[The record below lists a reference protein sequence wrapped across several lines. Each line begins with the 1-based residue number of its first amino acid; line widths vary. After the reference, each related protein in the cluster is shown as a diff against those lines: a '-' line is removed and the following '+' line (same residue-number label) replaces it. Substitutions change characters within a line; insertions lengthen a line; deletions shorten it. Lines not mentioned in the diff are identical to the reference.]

1 MSANKVTQDPS
12 SDGLAG
18 VEPRFAQNIVA
29 EAITILIIVLFGI
42 ASSIVIVRGL
52 PQAPIYEFYLYV
64 LLFTWV
70 NLLIPVGIVGI
81 DVALMKHMPEV
92 ISRRSPFLYRLIV
105 WAIFASVL
113 ASLGVLA
120 IFYFLIVWL
129 PLNFFVP
136 VYAVPLFQLAL
147 FTVPLTAVST
157 VLQGVFRG
165 MQQMRYCTIAMGLYH
180 GLYFITLAMLFILGS
195 MTLIA
200 VILLNIVVSV
210 VTIFFEVIILLRLLH
225 KYRIEKTIEYVSF
238 TRKPI
243 VSTGV
248 QALLLALMGAV
259 FLNVPLL
266 IANQFR
272 TSDMILAGLGLA
284 LSVALYVQRGQAAP
298 FRVLMPRTSGDVAR
312 NAWASIKAYMRGA
325 WKFGFVFSA
334 FIAVVLVFYA
344 TPILVVLF
352 AGPGLIAVPF
362 LVLMT
367 GSFVVYPLSSMMM
380 DTLIGIGNIREVLV
394 TYVAWTV
401 VVSVTLWFLCPIWR
415 ESVVALIWLVGI
427 PFLVIF
433 SLLYRRR
440 TNFQIST
447 RFMPKAVGVLLIIA
461 MLSFVI
467 LILGGLLIYLWSL
480 VGLVSWLFQVM
491 IILSLVPLAL
501 LYLWWLVKSR
511 VLNPKDVQALLT
523 LSQVLHPISR
533 PVSWFIEFLT

>member
-1 MSANKVTQDPS
+1 
-12 SDGLAG
+12 
-18 VEPRFAQNIVA
+18 
-29 EAITILIIVLFGI
+29 
-42 ASSIVIVRGL
+42 
-52 PQAPIYEFYLYV
+52 
-64 LLFTWV
+64 
-70 NLLIPVGIVGI
+70 
-81 DVALMKHMPEV
+81 
-92 ISRRSPFLYRLIV
+92 
-105 WAIFASVL
+105 
-113 ASLGVLA
+113 
-120 IFYFLIVWL
+120 
-129 PLNFFVP
+129 
-136 VYAVPLFQLAL
+136 
-147 FTVPLTAVST
+147 
-157 VLQGVFRG
+157 
-165 MQQMRYCTIAMGLYH
+165 
-180 GLYFITLAMLFILGS
+180 
-195 MTLIA
+195 
-200 VILLNIVVSV
+200 
-210 VTIFFEVIILLRLLH
+210 
-225 KYRIEKTIEYVSF
+225 
-238 TRKPI
+238 
-243 VSTGV
+243 
-248 QALLLALMGAV
+248 
-259 FLNVPLL
+259 
-266 IANQFR
+266 
-272 TSDMILAGLGLA
+272 
-284 LSVALYVQRGQAAP
+284 LYVQRGQAAP
-298 FRVLMPRTSGDVAR
+298 FRVLTPRTSGDVAR

-352 AGPGLIAVPF
+352 AGPGFIAVPF

-415 ESVVALIWLVGI
+415 EAVVALIWLVGI

-480 VGLVSWLFQVM
+480 AGLISWLFQVM

-501 LYLWWLVKSR
+501 LYLWWLVKTS
-511 VLNPKDVQALLT
+511 VLNPKDVQTLLT

-533 PVSWFIEFLT
+533 PVSWFIKFLT